1 MEIKEKG
8 KVDIVIGGYGWIS
21 FEQEIVLHLP
31 KNVDCYLRKAPN
43 IGDYMLTSK
52 QKAIL
57 KSIAMTRPAIF
68 QVGKEVSDNLIIGL
82 NAALE
87 AHELIKISVLKTVA
101 LSLESVAEEI
111 ADLTKSQIVQI
122 IGRNIVLFKRS
133 KKQLIKI

>member
-1 MEIKEKG
+1 
-8 KVDIVIGGYGWIS
+8 
-21 FEQEIVLHLP
+21 
-31 KNVDCYLRKAPN
+31 
-43 IGDYMLTSK
+43 MLTSK

-68 QVGKEVSDNLIIGL
+68 QVGKDEVSDNLIIGL